1 MRGKVLYQT
10 KDMMFLKIHSSYRS
24 VVALVD
30 SELLGK
36 RFEEGKRQVEI
47 KEGFFKGEEVD
58 REKAL
63 FVLASQLREDAT
75 FNIVG
80 LEAIQCA
87 IEVGVIDEDSVI
99 TIQGVPF
106 ALKLL

>member
-1 MRGKVLYQT
+1 
-10 KDMMFLKIHSSYRS
+10 MMLLKIHRSYRS

-36 RFEEGKRQVEI
+36 RLEEGKRQLEI
-47 KEGFFKGEEVD
+47 KEGFFKGDEVD

-63 FVLASQLREDAT
+63 FILAGQLREDAT

-80 LEAIQCA
+80 PKAVQCA
-87 IEVGVIDEDSVI
+87 IEAGVIDEDSVAI
-99 TIQGVPF
+99 IQGVPF